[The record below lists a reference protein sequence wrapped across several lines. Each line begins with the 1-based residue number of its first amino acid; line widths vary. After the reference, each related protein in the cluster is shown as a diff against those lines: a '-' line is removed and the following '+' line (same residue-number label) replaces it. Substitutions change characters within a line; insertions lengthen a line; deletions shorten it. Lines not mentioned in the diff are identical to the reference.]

1 MARIAQAEEK
11 ARQKAAAR
19 TAEKGELA
27 QSDAV
32 GDKTRAPQWQTK
44 MMSKPQSP

>member
-11 ARQKAAAR
+11 RAKSGGPHSG
-19 TAEKGELA
+19 KGELA